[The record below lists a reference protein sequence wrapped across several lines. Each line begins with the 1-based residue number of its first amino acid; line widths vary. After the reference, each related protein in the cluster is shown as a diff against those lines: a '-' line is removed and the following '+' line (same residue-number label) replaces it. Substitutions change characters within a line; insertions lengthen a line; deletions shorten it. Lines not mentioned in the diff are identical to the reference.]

1 MNDTLLFVILMLL
14 LAFLCGAGVF
24 FLLAWILSG
33 LGAEH
38 YYLWAALIMVVSS
51 LITGGIR

>member
-24 FLLAWILSG
+24 FLLAWIVSG